1 MTFDVSPYVL
11 MTSQA
16 EEAREFYED
25 IFGAETRYIQRISD
39 RTESAKIG
47 IAQNLLNRI
56 DQAVLSFGNITLM
69 LADDTEGLPVSPG
82 SHISLCLTFETV
94 EEAKGI
100 YDKMVSSG
108 AEILKPFTPEF
119 YTEGYGFVRDPFGV
133 SFHVFTK
140 RKE

>member
-16 EEAREFYED
+16 EEARMFYED

-39 RTESAKIG
+39 RPESAKIG
-47 IAQNLLNRI
+47 IEQDRLNRI

-69 LADDTEGLPVSPG
+69 LADDTEGLPVTPG

-94 EEAKGI
+94 EEAREI
-100 YDKMVSSG
+100 YDKLVTRG
-108 AEILKPFTPEF
+108 AKILKPFTPEF
-119 YTEGYGFVRDPFGV
+119 YTKGYGFVRDPFGV
-133 SFHVFTK
+133 AFHLFTK
-140 RKE
+140 RIE